1 MADDIEALIVRV
13 RAGDAEALAEYIEVH
28 RRQLLAYIERQ
39 LGAAL
44 RRKVEAEDIFQET
57 SADAIRS
64 LNSMDLA
71 QRDPFSWLCQ
81 IAERRIIDA
90 HRRFFDAQKRDAGR
104 EVALGQG
111 GGSDSQPGGLIN
123 LLVASMTSPSQAFSR
138 NAREVRVQ
146 DAVAQLNEEQRE
158 VLRLRYVEG
167 WPTKQIADHIK
178 KSDVAVRVMLTRT
191 VQKLQEIL
199 GEETT

>member
-1 MADDIEALIVRV
+1 MADDIDALIVRI
-13 RAGDAEALAEYIEVH
+13 RNGDAESLAAYIEQH

-64 LNSMDLA
+64 LGSMDLTE
-71 QRDPFSWLCQ
+71 RDPFSWLCQ

-111 GGSDSQPGGLIN
+111 GGSDTQPGGLIN

-146 DAVAQLNEEQRE
+146 EAVGQLGEEQRE

-167 WPTKQIADHIK
+167 WPTKQIADHVK
-178 KSDVAVRVMLTRT
+178 KTDVAIRVMLTRT

>member
-1 MADDIEALIVRV
+1 MSEELDNLIVRV
-13 RAGDAEALAEYIEVH
+13 RAHDAEALATYLEQH
-28 RRQLLAYIERQ
+28 RRQLLTYIERQ

-44 RRKVEAEDIFQET
+44 RRKIEAEDIFQEA
-57 SADAIRS
+57 SADAVRS
-64 LNSMDLA
+64 LSSMDLT

-104 EVALGQG
+104 EVVLGSG
-111 GGSDSQPGGLIN
+111 GGSDTQPGGLIN

-138 NAREVRVQ
+138 NARELRVQ
-146 DAVAQLNEEQRE
+146 EAIAQLGEEPRE

-167 WPTKQIADHIK
+167 WPTKQIAEHLQK
-178 KSDVAVRVMLTRT
+178 TDVAIRVMLTRT
-191 VQKLQEIL
+191 VQKLQEML
-199 GEETT
+199 GEE

>member
-1 MADDIEALIVRV
+1 MSDDEHNLIPRV
-13 RAGDAEALAEYIEVH
+13 RQGDREALAEFIEQH

-44 RRKVEAEDIFQET
+44 RRKVEAEDIFQEV
-57 SADAIRS
+57 SADAVRAQGAI
-64 LNSMDLA
+64 DLSE
-71 QRDPFSWLCQ
+71 RDPFSWLCQ
-81 IAERRIIDA
+81 LAERRIIDA

-104 EVALGQG
+104 EVALGS

-138 NAREVRVQ
+138 NAREARVQ
-146 DAVAQLNEEQRE
+146 EAIAQLNQEQRE

-167 WPTKQIADHIK
+167 WPTKQIAEQVG
-178 KSDVAVRVMLTRT
+178 KSDVAVRVMLTRS
-191 VQKLQEIL
+191 VQKLQEML
-199 GEETT
+199 GDDTTH

>member
-1 MADDIEALIVRV
+1 MSEELDNLIVRV
-13 RAGDAEALAEYIEVH
+13 RAHDAEALATYLEQH
-28 RRQLLAYIERQ
+28 RRQLLTYIERQ

-44 RRKVEAEDIFQET
+44 RRKIEAEDIFQEA
-57 SADAIRS
+57 SADAVRS
-64 LNSMDLA
+64 LSSMDLT

-104 EVALGQG
+104 EVALGSG
-111 GGSDSQPGGLIN
+111 GGSDTQPGGLIN

-138 NAREVRVQ
+138 NARELRVQ
-146 DAVAQLNEEQRE
+146 EAIAQLGEEPRE

-167 WPTKQIADHIK
+167 WPTKQIAEHLQK
-178 KSDVAVRVMLTRT
+178 TDVAIRVMLTRT
-191 VQKLQEIL
+191 VQKLQEML
-199 GEETT
+199 GEE

>member
-1 MADDIEALIVRV
+1 MSEELDNLIVRV
-13 RAGDAEALAEYIEVH
+13 RDHDAEALATYLEQH
-28 RRQLLAYIERQ
+28 RRQLLTYIERQ

-44 RRKVEAEDIFQET
+44 RRKIEAEDIFQEA
-57 SADAIRS
+57 SADAVRS
-64 LNSMDLA
+64 LSSMDLT

-104 EVALGQG
+104 EVALGSG
-111 GGSDSQPGGLIN
+111 GGSDTQPGGLIN

-138 NAREVRVQ
+138 NARELRVQ
-146 DAVAQLNEEQRE
+146 EAIAQLGEEPRE

-167 WPTKQIADHIK
+167 WPTKQIAEHLQK
-178 KSDVAVRVMLTRT
+178 TDVAIRVMLTRT
-191 VQKLQEIL
+191 VQKLQEML
-199 GEETT
+199 GEE

>member
-1 MADDIEALIVRV
+1 MSDDLDALIVRV
-13 RAGDAEALAEYIEVH
+13 RAGDAEALAAYIEQH

-44 RRKVEAEDIFQET
+44 RRKIEAEDIFQEV
-57 SADAIRS
+57 SGDAVRS

-104 EVALGQG
+104 EIALGQG
-111 GGSDSQPGGLIN
+111 GGSDTQAGGVIH

-138 NAREVRVQ
+138 NAREARVQ
-146 DAVAQLNEEQRE
+146 EAVLQLGEEQRE

-167 WPTKQIADHIK
+167 WPTKQIADHVK
-178 KSDVAVRVMLTRT
+178 KSDVAIRVMLTRT

-199 GEETT
+199 GEDAP

>member
-1 MADDIEALIVRV
+1 MADDIDALIVRI
-13 RAGDAEALAEYIEVH
+13 RTGDAESLATYIEEH

-57 SADAIRS
+57 SADAVRS
-64 LNSMDLA
+64 LSSMDLSE
-71 QRDPFSWLCQ
+71 RDPFSWLCQ

-111 GGSDSQPGGLIN
+111 GGSDTQPGGLIN

-138 NAREVRVQ
+138 NAREARVQ
-146 DAVAQLNEEQRE
+146 EAVGQLAEEQRE

-167 WPTKQIADHIK
+167 WPTKQIADHVK
-178 KSDVAVRVMLTRT
+178 KTDVAIRVMLTRT
-191 VQKLQEIL
+191 VQKLQEML
-199 GEETT
+199 GEEA